1 MWRISTT
8 LRLGPIRHGLRKCV
22 EDIDNTEVIRHGL
35 RKCMEDIDNTEVR
48 PYTSRLEE
56 MCGGYRQH

>member
-1 MWRISTT
+1 M
-8 LRLGPIRHGLRKCV
+8 